1 MSFLAE
7 DPIRRELNGALA
19 SLASGATGRDVET
32 DSIDCKEDRSRRGRG
47 GVLLTDG
54 DPQHEGTAEMLA
66 IAAACMANSGGGGLI
81 VGVDERTGHPIGTNL
96 DARWLRA
103 RIYDLTERKLTCAI
117 EPVDLN
123 NARLLAVIAPTAHEP
138 IRVRGKLRHRVNRR
152 CVEIDASTW
161 MADHTRRL
169 GYDWS
174 GQASGVPLSA
184 VRPAA
189 IQLARDYLSA
199 SGEQSAAELARV
211 AEPDLLRR
219 LGAID
224 TAGTLT
230 NAAALLFTA
239 EAQRVSLDYRLRET
253 AGSDSRL
260 RIDRHDVSV
269 LEALADAERAIAQAN
284 ATIHVPGPN
293 LAVGQLRTIPEK
305 AVREALANAV
315 AHRDWTL
322 PDPIVVEFVGES
334 LIVQSPGGFVE
345 GVDVDRLLTTPAR
358 TRNLN
363 MADLLRRLRVA
374 EREGVGVDRMYR
386 EMIRLGHRP
395 PEIVE
400 RPGPHVR
407 CALVGGKPNP
417 LVLRLMTHLSPP
429 EAADDVDIA
438 LIIDTLRRMPT
449 TDARSLAD
457 ILPKEP
463 GEAANALDRAR
474 ETRFSHSPLITPT
487 GRTRRNRQPAY
498 RFGDTIRQHFGRQ
511 LPYYRNT
518 LDDVTEHVIDFVR
531 QHGRIQS
538 GDYAELFGVTATHA
552 ATMLSRLTTPEAG
565 EVLKPGRRPNVGRAA
580 HYVAGPGF
588 PNDDSAQH

>member
-1 MSFLAE
+1 MSFLTE
-7 DPIRRELNGALA
+7 DPTRRELNAALEG
-19 SLASGATGRDVET
+19 LAAGATGRAVET
-32 DSIDCKEDRSRRGRG
+32 DSLDCKEDRSRRGSG
-47 GVLLTDG
+47 GVILPAG
-54 DPQHEGTAEMLA
+54 DPRHEGTAEMLA
-66 IAAACMANSGGGGLI
+66 IAAACLANSGGGGLI
-81 VGVDERTGHPIGTNL
+81 VGVDDRTGRLIGTDL
-96 DARWLRA
+96 DTRWLRG
-103 RIYDLTERKLTCAI
+103 RIYDLTERKLTCTV
-117 EPVDLN
+117 EPVDLEGT
-123 NARLLAVIAPTAHEP
+123 RLLAVIAPTAHEP

-152 CVEIDASTW
+152 CVEIDVSTW
-161 MADHTRRL
+161 VAEHTRRL

-174 GQASGVPLSA
+174 GQPSGVPSST

-189 IQLARDYLSA
+189 IQLARDYLAA
-199 SGEQSAAELARV
+199 SGEQPAAELARV

-224 TAGTLT
+224 SSGTLT

-239 EAQRVSLDYRLRET
+239 EAQRASLDYRRRET

-269 LEALADAERAIAQAN
+269 LEALADTERAIAQAN

-293 LAVGQLRTIPEK
+293 LAIGQLRTIPEK

-334 LIVQSPGGFVE
+334 LVVQSPGGFVE
-345 GVDVDRLLTTPAR
+345 GVDVDRLITTPAR

-363 MADLLRRLRVA
+363 MADLLRRLRIA

-407 CALVGGKPNP
+407 CALVGGNPNR
-417 LVLRLMTHLSPP
+417 LVLRLMANLSPP
-429 EAADDVDIA
+429 EAADDVDVA
-438 LIIDTLRRMPT
+438 LIIDTLRQTPT
-449 TDARSLAD
+449 TDARSLAA
-457 ILPKEP
+457 ILQKEP

-474 ETRFSHSPLITPT
+474 ATRFSDSPLITPT

-498 RFGDTIRQHFGRQ
+498 RFGDTVRQHFGPQ

-518 LDDVTEHVIDFVR
+518 LDDVTEHVIDFLR

-538 GDYAELFGVTATHA
+538 GDYAELFGVTAPHA

-565 EVLKPGRRPNVGRAA
+565 ELLKPGRKPNVGRAA
-580 HYVAGPGF
+580 HYIAGPGF
-588 PNDDSAQH
+588 PDDDPAL